1 MKRNLL
7 VCLIWLIL
15 LGLNVSRVVA
25 YSVDRNGNSV
35 IGVDLSL
42 GMPLFYNDL
51 SSIYPSNLY
60 PGGIG
65 ALKYQYH
72 ILSSL
77 AVGLELRYL
86 FNFDINQ
93 TFNLL
98 NPEAGIGKTLGIVPI
113 TFLISYV
120 LDIGELFQIP
130 MFSNVGFSLTSY
142 GDKSDNIS
150 NLRTFDAMPIISIG
164 CGALWNFNYKWS
176 LGLTTAWWSM
186 FEFGNSAKIGHF
198 LLVSLSVAVNVNKL

>member
-1 MKRNLL
+1 MERNLL
-7 VCLIWLIL
+7 VCLVWLLL
-15 LGLNVSRVVA
+15 LGSNVPRVEA

-35 IGVDLSL
+35 IGVDVSL
-42 GMPLFYNDL
+42 GLPLFYNDL
-51 SSIYPSNLY
+51 LKIYPSNLY

-77 AVGLELRYL
+77 SVGLELRYL

-98 NPEAGIGKTLGIVPI
+98 NPDSGIGKTLGMVPI
-113 TFLISYV
+113 TFLINYV
-120 LDIGELFQIP
+120 FDIGELFQVPI
-130 MFSNVGFSLTSY
+130 FSNIGFSLNSY

-150 NLRTFDAMPIISIG
+150 NLRTFDAMPVMSVG
-164 CGALWNFNYKWS
+164 CGVLWNFNHKWS
-176 LGLTTAWWSM
+176 LGFTTSWWSM
-186 FEFGNSAKIGHF
+186 FEVGRTAKIGHF